1 MNDSE
6 SGPNQGEIDVFLLA
20 RSKSQ
25 VLREV
30 LLPEGQLAS
39 FVESHSQEQDIASR
53 CSVPFLAYKNNE
65 LDAFCAPLHD
75 LIFARRGGAA
85 SLTHQYRTSLV
96 EKWYAGPYP
105 HSRFNRFRRYVGQLM
120 EFHVACFMETA
131 FGWQVHQMEAF
142 SREPCPDI
150 VLQSDEVGT
159 RIAASVKTLCR
170 DEDIFDL
177 SLSPAP
183 VRRRRSVFMS
193 PYAPLN
199 YLLFRICE
207 AAWGLSNQSSYKR
220 LVVINLMEMLRFHG
234 RLGEDWL
241 DFDNL
246 RFIYPDEG
254 LEDFWATRAEKRERA
269 AETLAHMSDH
279 IEGILICHVSPGF
292 IIKPIRIHWYR

>member
-1 MNDSE
+1 MNSSE
-6 SGPNQGEIDVFLLA
+6 SCLGQPEIDGFLIA
-20 RSKSQ
+20 RSGCQ

-30 LLPEGQLAS
+30 LVPESQLAS
-39 FVESHSQEQDIASR
+39 FVEFHSQEQDIASH

-75 LIFARRGGAA
+75 LIFTRRCGAA

-96 EKWYAGPYP
+96 EKWYEGPYP

-120 EFHVACFMETA
+120 EFHVACFLETA

-142 SREPCPDI
+142 SGEPCPDV

-183 VRRRRSVFMS
+183 VRRRGSVFMS
-193 PYAPLN
+193 PYAPFN

-220 LVVINLMEMLRFHG
+220 LVVINLMEMLRFNG
-234 RLGEDWL
+234 RLGADWL

-254 LEDFWATRAEKRERA
+254 LEDFWAKIGQERRRAED
-269 AETLAHMSDH
+269 TLAHMRDH
-279 IEGILICHVSPGF
+279 VDGIVICHLCPGF
-292 IIKPIRIHWYR
+292 DIQPSRVHRYR